1 MLGMLLLRG
10 EEIISLTIE
19 GPPPAEETR
28 PLKQQVAP
36 VSPAFHSGA
45 PAPAFLATLGR
56 ACALAFLLSSRPLH
70 GDRVLLLLCLPHRAA
85 ASAGRAW
92 CWQGCRQRPA
102 SGCARAGASG
112 E

>member
-36 VSPAFHSGA
+36 VSVCLVQY
-45 PAPAFLATLGR
+45 LALR
-56 ACALAFLLSSRPLH
+56 RC
-70 GDRVLLLLCLPHRAA
+70 
-85 ASAGRAW
+85 
-92 CWQGCRQRPA
+92 
-102 SGCARAGASG
+102 
-112 E
+112 